1 MAKRAPGSFGK
12 VVLRDVKESDL
23 PVFFEQ
29 QRDSAANYMA
39 GFTARDPSD
48 RDSFMKHWASILAD
62 NTVIA
67 KTILLDGDV
76 AGSVASWVD
85 ATWLGKPEVTYWI
98 GREYWGK
105 GVATR
110 ALSSF
115 LGQVRER
122 PIYARAAKDNIP
134 SLRVLEK
141 CGFTITGYDKG
152 YANARAAEIEEALL
166 ELK

>member
-12 VVLRDVKESDL
+12 VVLRDVTESDV
-23 PVFFEQ
+23 PIFFEQ

-67 KTILLDGDV
+67 KTVLLDGDV

-85 ATWLGKPEVTYWI
+85 VTWLGKPEVTYWI

-105 GVATR
+105 GVDHQ
-110 ALSSF
+110 SSLIV
-115 LGQVRER
+115 LGSSKGAPHLR
-122 PIYARAAKDNIP
+122 PCSQRQFRSSP
-134 SLRVLEK
+134 SAGKMWVHDYRL
-141 CGFTITGYDKG
+141 
-152 YANARAAEIEEALL
+152 
-166 ELK
+166 